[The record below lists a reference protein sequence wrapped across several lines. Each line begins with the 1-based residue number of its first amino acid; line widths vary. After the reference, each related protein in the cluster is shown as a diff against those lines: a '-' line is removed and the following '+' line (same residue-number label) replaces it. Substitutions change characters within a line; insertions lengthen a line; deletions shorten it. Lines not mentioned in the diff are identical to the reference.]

1 MIEASFEQATH
12 KSAAIG
18 GIYQYDTG
26 QRLRMHLKS
35 SSKTCCFPDR
45 GLAGPTR
52 KHQNF
57 YPKDFLFEN

>member
-26 QRLRMHLKS
+26 QRLRMHGRPRRKNWRKWTIFWS
-35 SSKTCCFPDR
+35 
-45 GLAGPTR
+45 ATR
-52 KHQNF
+52 
-57 YPKDFLFEN
+57 